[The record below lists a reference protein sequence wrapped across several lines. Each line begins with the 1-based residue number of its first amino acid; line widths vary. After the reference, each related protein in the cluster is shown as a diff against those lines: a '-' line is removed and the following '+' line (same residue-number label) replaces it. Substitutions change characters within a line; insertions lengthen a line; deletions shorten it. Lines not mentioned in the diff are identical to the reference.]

1 MKDCGGHFH
10 GKHLKSSLEY
20 IMNSE
25 KTQDGRLIGGM
36 NCQSDTAFEQMKETK
51 RKFNKIDKR
60 QGYHLI
66 LSFKE
71 GETNPDTAFAITS
84 EFVKEYLGKEY
95 EAVYVVH
102 DNTEHVHSH
111 IVFNSVS
118 FLDGKKFRY
127 EKGDWAKKI
136 QPITN
141 KLCQQYGLSVLDV
154 EEELKDAKVKNSEH
168 YKEWNENR
176 DGQFVWSDMIKR
188 DIDACILQTDTF
200 EGFVDL
206 LSDKGYEFKCGKH
219 LAVRPP
225 GMKRFRRCDTL
236 GNDYSE
242 DSIYRRIA
250 IEDLD
255 YYRISK
261 QEVEPQIVKCYVK
274 RYKRAKMSGLQKR
287 YCAKLY
293 RIGQLKKRPYS
304 QAWKY
309 KEDIRKMQK
318 LQQEYL
324 FLVNHDVYTA
334 QDLALVVDSLTD
346 EKKSIGRE
354 KSKVYRA
361 RQKCKSLFD
370 IAEKMKELIPAEISF
385 QNGDDFF
392 CEEHEKWKDLEQ
404 QLKEQGYSYHE
415 VQDLKEY
422 YRMQISDKRKLES
435 IVTKELRTGERIM
448 EDILKSDDVTLSK
461 EINRDTDKERTRTD
475 GKMQPVR

>member
-1 MKDCGGHFH
+1 
-10 GKHLKSSLEY
+10 
-20 IMNSE
+20 
-25 KTQDGRLIGGM
+25 
-36 NCQSDTAFEQMKETK
+36 
-51 RKFNKIDKR
+51 
-60 QGYHLI
+60 
-66 LSFKE
+66 
-71 GETNPDTAFAITS
+71 
-84 EFVKEYLGKEY
+84 
-95 EAVYVVH
+95 
-102 DNTEHVHSH
+102 
-111 IVFNSVS
+111 
-118 FLDGKKFRY
+118 
-127 EKGDWAKKI
+127 
-136 QPITN
+136 
-141 KLCQQYGLSVLDV
+141 
-154 EEELKDAKVKNSEH
+154 
-168 YKEWNENR
+168 
-176 DGQFVWSDMIKR
+176 MIKR

-261 QEVEPQIVKCYVK
+261 QEGEPQIVKCYVK